1 MDQKIRLRPAGPED
15 KVKIF
20 NWLTKSD
27 LTREMLG
34 PPKFPDAP
42 IPTWEDFSSDYTD
55 HYFDD
60 AQPWLGRC
68 FIIEYQY
75 TEIGQINYNQ
85 IDRIEK
91 STEIDIWLA
100 DSRYA
105 GKGWGIEAVRI
116 FCNYLH
122 QTLGCEKIYI
132 APSKRNTRAIKAYKK
147 AGFSET
153 RNLPHNFIPDYSDS
167 IVLIKNYQNKI
178 TGA

>member
-1 MDQKIRLRPAGPED
+1 MDQKIRLRPAGSED

-42 IPTWEDFSSDYTD
+42 IPAWEDFSADYTD

-60 AQPWLGRC
+60 SQPLLGRC
-68 FIIEYQY
+68 FIIEYEY
-75 TEIGQINYNQ
+75 TEIGQVNYNH
-85 IDRIEK
+85 IDTIEK

-105 GKGWGIEAVRI
+105 GKGLGIEAVRI

-122 QTLGCEKIYI
+122 QNLGCEKIYI
-132 APSKRNTRAIKAYKK
+132 APSARNTRAIKAYKK

-153 RNLPHNFIPDYSDS
+153 RNLPYNFIPDYSDS
-167 IVLIKNYQNKI
+167 IVLVKNY
-178 TGA
+178 